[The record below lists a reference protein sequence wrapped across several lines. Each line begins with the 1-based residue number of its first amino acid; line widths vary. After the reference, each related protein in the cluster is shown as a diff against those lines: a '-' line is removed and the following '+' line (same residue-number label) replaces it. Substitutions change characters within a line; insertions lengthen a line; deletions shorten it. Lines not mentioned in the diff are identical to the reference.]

1 MGKKILKS
9 YLNLATLLFL
19 PKVPHPII
27 LIIIIYIYHAKRR
40 MLFYL
45 KFDIFDSYSLVMRII
60 SINVL
65 LAIVALH
72 NLKVL

>member
-1 MGKKILKS
+1 
-9 YLNLATLLFL
+9 
-19 PKVPHPII
+19 
-27 LIIIIYIYHAKRR
+27 